1 MRIYKMITQE
11 KMPSSLIY
19 YQILSTHSLRK
30 CIGISLENLYVD
42 TGAYLGLSGPLP
54 VPRGWLLYGRSTEMP
69 IMKKF
74 LL

>member
-19 YQILSTHSLRK
+19 YQILSTHSLWK

-42 TGAYLGLSGPLP
+42 TGA
-54 VPRGWLLYGRSTEMP
+54 
-69 IMKKF
+69 
-74 LL
+74 